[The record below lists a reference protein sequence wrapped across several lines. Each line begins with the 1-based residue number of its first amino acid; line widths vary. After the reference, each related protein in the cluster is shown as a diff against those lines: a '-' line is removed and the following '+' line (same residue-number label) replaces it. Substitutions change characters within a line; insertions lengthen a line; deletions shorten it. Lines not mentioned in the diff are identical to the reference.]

1 MSRIQIISAAVAL
14 ALVAAQGPALA
25 QDATPSPAPAPTPAP
40 ETPAADAPAAPGAG
54 AAGFNPGQEVGTDGE
69 PIAAEGTDYVI
80 ETSGDWEVRCIKTP
94 DGFDPCQL
102 YQLLQD
108 DKGNDVAEFSMVALP
123 EGSEAAAGAT
133 VITPLETLLTAQLRM
148 AVDGSK
154 AKRYPFTW
162 CSRTGCFSRI
172 GFTAAEVAQLKK
184 GAKAVI
190 TIVPMLAPD
199 QEVNL
204 TVSLSGFTAG
214 YEKMKATNADTQK
227 RAEEA
232 IKAQGGTPPASGGN

>member
-1 MSRIQIISAAVAL
+1 MSRIQIMSAVVAL
-14 ALVAAQGPALA
+14 ALCAASGPVLA
-25 QDATPSPAPAPTPAP
+25 QDATPAPETPAP
-40 ETPAADAPAAPGAG
+40 ETPAADSPAAPGGG
-54 AAGFNPGQEVGTDGE
+54 AADFNPGQEVGANGE
-69 PIAAEGTDYVI
+69 PVAVEGADYVI

-123 EGSEAAAGAT
+123 DGSEAAAGAT
-133 VITPLETLLTAQLRM
+133 VITPLETLLTAQLTM
-148 AVDGSK
+148 AVDGAK

-199 QEVNL
+199 QKVNL
-204 TVSLSGFTAG
+204 TISLAGFTAG
-214 YEKMKATNADTQK
+214 YEKMKSTNADTQK

-232 IKAQGGTPPASGGN
+232 IKAQGGTPPANGGN